1 MAYSQHLQK
10 WMDFIESGTHDAASL
25 QEILADDVVF
35 QSPVV
40 HTPQRGKAIT
50 TAYLSAAGKVL
61 GGENFKYVRE
71 FDCGDRAVL
80 EFTTEIDGIQING
93 VDMIEW
99 NEDGKITDFKV
110 MVRPL
115 KAIQKLH
122 ALMAQMLESMK
133 AGS

>member
-1 MAYSQHLQK
+1 MTRSQNLQR
-10 WMDFIESGTHDAASL
+10 WVDFIERGDHSPAAL
-25 QEILADDVVF
+25 QDLLAEDVVF

-50 TAYLSAAGKVL
+50 TAYLSAAGNVL
-61 GGENFKYVRE
+61 GGDTFKYVRE

-80 EFTTEIDGIQING
+80 EFTTEIDGIIING

-99 NEDGKITDFKV
+99 NEEGRITDFKV

-122 ALMAQMLESMK
+122 GLMAQMLQTMK
-133 AGS
+133 PKG

>member
-1 MAYSQHLQK
+1 MTRSGNLQR
-10 WMDFIESGTHDAASL
+10 WMDFIESGDHGAEAL
-25 QEILADDVVF
+25 QDLLADDVVF

-50 TAYLSAAGKVL
+50 TAYLGAAGKVL
-61 GGENFKYVRE
+61 GGETFKYVRE

-80 EFTTEIDGIQING
+80 EFMSEIDGIIING

-99 NEDGKITDFKV
+99 NDEGKITDFKV

-115 KAIQKLH
+115 KAIQKVH
-122 ALMAQMLESMK
+122 GLMAQMLEAMK
-133 AGS
+133 SQS

>member
-1 MAYSQHLQK
+1 
-10 WMDFIESGTHDAASL
+10 MDFIESGTHDAAAL
-25 QEILADDVVF
+25 QEILAEDVVF

-61 GGENFKYVRE
+61 GGDKFKYVRE

-80 EFTTEIDGIQING
+80 EFTTEIDGIYING

-99 NEDGKITDFKV
+99 NDEGRITDFKV

-122 ALMAQMLESMK
+122 GLMAQMLEAMK
-133 AGS
+133 PAQLKG

>member
-1 MAYSQHLQK
+1 MSRSKNLQR
-10 WMDFIESGTHDAASL
+10 WIDFIEKGDHAPAGL
-25 QEILADDVVF
+25 QDILADDVVF

-50 TAYLSAAGKVL
+50 TAYLSAAGNVL
-61 GGENFKYVRE
+61 GGESFKYVRE

-80 EFTTEIDGIQING
+80 EFTSEIDGIIING

-99 NEDGKITDFKV
+99 DAEGKISDFKV

-115 KAIQKLH
+115 KAIQKVH
-122 ALMAQMLESMK
+122 ALMAQMLEAMK
-133 AGS
+133 SKQ